1 VGDGQKIDIA
11 VVGAGILGLATARA
25 LLLERPSL
33 RVVVLEKEAAP
44 AVHQTG
50 HNSGVVHSG
59 IYYRPGSLKA
69 TLCIRGKQ
77 ALERYAD
84 EHEIPLRRV
93 GKLIVASDPSELE
106 RLEELRRRAVA
117 NGVAGLREIAG
128 EAIAEIEPHAIGVR
142 ALHASATGVIDYRA
156 VTTAFADDVRA
167 AGGDV
172 LFGRAVEA
180 ISVSGRRVALATS
193 GGEVEARYLISCAG
207 LQSDRVARRAGA
219 DPGAR
224 IVPFRGDYY
233 TLAAS
238 AAALVRGLIY
248 PVPDPAFPFLGVHF
262 TRKIDG
268 SVVAGPNAV
277 LALARER
284 YRRVALQPRDAADA
298 LGYPGVWRF
307 AARHARTGA
316 GELWRDLSKRSFVRD
331 MQRYVPSI
339 ERNDVT
345 FGPTGIRAQALTRN
359 GALVDDFVIASSP
372 RAMHVVNAPSPA
384 ATASLAIGE
393 EIAGRALRELVD

>member
-84 EHEIPLRRV
+84 EHEIPLRPV

-284 YRRVALQPRDAADA
+284 YRRVALHPRDAADA

>member
-1 VGDGQKIDIA
+1 VDPGQNNDIA

-44 AVHQTG
+44 AIHQTG

-84 EHEIPLRRV
+84 EHAIPLQPL

-106 RLEELRRRAVA
+106 RLEELRLRAVA
-117 NGVAGLREIAG
+117 NGVAGLREIEG
-128 EAIAEIEPHAIGVR
+128 GAIAEIEPHAVGVR

-156 VTTAFADDVRA
+156 VTSAFADDVRA
-167 AGGDV
+167 GGGEV

-180 ISVSGRRVALATS
+180 IDVSSRGVALTTS
-193 GGEVEARYLISCAG
+193 GGEVEARYLVTCAG
-207 LQSDRVARRAGA
+207 LQSDRIARLAGA
-219 DPGAR
+219 DPRAR

-238 AAALVRGLIY
+238 AGALVRGLIY

-284 YRRVALQPRDAADA
+284 YRRVAVDLRDAADA

-307 AARHARTGA
+307 AARHPRTGA
-316 GELWRDLSKRSFVRD
+316 GELWRDLSKRAFVHD

-339 ERNDVT
+339 GRTDVT
-345 FGPTGIRAQALTRN
+345 FGPTGIRAQALTRD
-359 GALVDDFVIASSP
+359 GTLVDDFVIASSP

-393 EIAGRALRELVD
+393 EIAGRVLRDLLD